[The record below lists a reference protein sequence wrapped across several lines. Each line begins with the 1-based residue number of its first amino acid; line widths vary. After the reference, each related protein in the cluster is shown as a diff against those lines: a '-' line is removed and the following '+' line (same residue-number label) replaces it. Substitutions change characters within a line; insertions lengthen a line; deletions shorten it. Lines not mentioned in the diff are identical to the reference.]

1 VGWSGDSRGS
11 RGIAHWYRA
20 VHNGVAQLGGGA
32 VSGRRN
38 TGCVGRSGRRGAPGL
53 SDVHGWVIRAGGWPV
68 ENGTGGCLR

>member
-1 VGWSGDSRGS
+1 VIQGVRGGLLTGTEQS
-11 RGIAHWYRA
+11 TMVW
-20 VHNGVAQLGGGA
+20 LSWGGGA

-53 SDVHGWVIRAGGWPV
+53 SDVHGRVIRAGGWPV

>member
-1 VGWSGDSRGS
+1 VIQGVRGGLLTGTEQS
-11 RGIAHWYRA
+11 TMVW
-20 VHNGVAQLGGGA
+20 LSWGGA